1 MVQITATHQ
10 LEFAISN
17 LALAARPILLAS
29 SHIRSPDNPSSIQ
42 MGGFDG
48 STKLNS
54 GVITSL
60 ANCKKT
66 LMDAMFDTL
75 PGLDANDPNK
85 TLATLQLYCSV
96 LSSVSFVWKEIVGI
110 SNPENKK
117 SSDFFGCNY
126 SHLKKKTRQKRKKK
140 GKESP

>member
-29 SHIRSPDNPSSIQ
+29 SHISSPDNPSSIQ

-60 ANCKKT
+60 ADCKKT

-96 LSSVSFVWKEIVGI
+96 LSSVSLCE
-110 SNPENKK
+110 
-117 SSDFFGCNY
+117 
-126 SHLKKKTRQKRKKK
+126 KR
-140 GKESP
+140 